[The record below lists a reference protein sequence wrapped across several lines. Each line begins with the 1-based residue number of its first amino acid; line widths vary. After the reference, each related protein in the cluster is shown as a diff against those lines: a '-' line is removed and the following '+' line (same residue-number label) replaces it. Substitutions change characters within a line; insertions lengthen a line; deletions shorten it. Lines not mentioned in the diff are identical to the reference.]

1 MYVSVQMIDQIQPT
15 ETNDQLLDMG
25 NHGMF
30 MKARLAPG
38 VSIAQ
43 VRTAAGSFT
52 AEMQRRFPSYWPGT
66 SSLVAIPESDIAVN
80 PLLDSVIV
88 PAAAALM
95 AVVGLVLLVACAN
108 LASFLLAQARDRQR
122 EIAIRLAIG
131 ASRRSLIRQL
141 LAESL
146 VLSAIGGIA
155 GVLLSRVALGA
166 LLTAGLLFGLLPALQ
181 ATRAAVIETIKNE
194 NTGGPA
200 RRFTVRSALVVG
212 QVAVS
217 LLLLITASLFLRS
230 LQARANID
238 PGFGKTPAGMVWFAV
253 PTDRYDAQRRLLLI
267 DEIEK
272 RVREIPGVTSV
283 GVTGNILLN
292 TLTQQDRTVN
302 VEGFVPPKGQLGF
315 VVDAAAAD
323 SGYFEA
329 AGVKILRGRP
339 FTAADAPGAPHVA
352 VINEVMANTFWAGQD
367 PVGRTFR
374 VDTAIYRV
382 VGVSR
387 TTKVRSLGEAPRPF
401 LFTSFRQEFSANV
414 MLVAGTRG
422 DADRTAV
429 QMLAALRAVDPSLMV
444 VQAKTMARHLATMV
458 LPAQLGAIAFALFA
472 GLALLLALIGVY
484 GVVSYAVARR
494 TREVGIRLAV
504 GAQPNAVIRLL
515 MREGTV
521 LVAIGGA
528 VGLVLGIA
536 MARALASLLYGVALT
551 DPLTFIGAPLLL
563 FAVGVL
569 AAFIPARRASRID
582 PAGVLRAE

>member
-1 MYVSVQMIDQIQPT
+1 
-15 ETNDQLLDMG
+15 
-25 NHGMF
+25 
-30 MKARLAPG
+30 
-38 VSIAQ
+38 
-43 VRTAAGSFT
+43 
-52 AEMQRRFPSYWPGT
+52 
-66 SSLVAIPESDIAVN
+66 
-80 PLLDSVIV
+80 
-88 PAAAALM
+88 
-95 AVVGLVLLVACAN
+95 
-108 LASFLLAQARDRQR
+108 
-122 EIAIRLAIG
+122 
-131 ASRRSLIRQL
+131 
-141 LAESL
+141 
-146 VLSAIGGIA
+146 
-155 GVLLSRVALGA
+155 
-166 LLTAGLLFGLLPALQ
+166 
-181 ATRAAVIETIKNE
+181 
-194 NTGGPA
+194 
-200 RRFTVRSALVVG
+200 
-212 QVAVS
+212 
-217 LLLLITASLFLRS
+217 
-230 LQARANID
+230 
-238 PGFGKTPAGMVWFAV
+238 MVWFAV

-292 TLTQQDRTVN
+292 TLTQQDRTVS

-329 AGVKILRGRP
+329 AGVQILRGRP
-339 FTAADAPGAPHVA
+339 FTSADAPGTPRVA

-374 VDTAIYRV
+374 VDTTVYRI

-401 LFTSFRQEFSANV
+401 LFTSFRQDFSANV

-521 LVAIGGA
+521 LVAVGGA

-536 MARALASLLYGVALT
+536 MARALASLLYGVALV

-563 FAVGVL
+563 FGVGVL